1 MVKTQ
6 SFSKVIKK
14 EKEKGERR
22 KGYHRD
28 IVNSKKK
35 KEKNKERCIH

>member
-14 EKEKGERR
+14 EKEKGEREG
-22 KGYHRD
+22 KGNGLILPPNVKLRN
-28 IVNSKKK
+28 IIG
-35 KEKNKERCIH
+35 E